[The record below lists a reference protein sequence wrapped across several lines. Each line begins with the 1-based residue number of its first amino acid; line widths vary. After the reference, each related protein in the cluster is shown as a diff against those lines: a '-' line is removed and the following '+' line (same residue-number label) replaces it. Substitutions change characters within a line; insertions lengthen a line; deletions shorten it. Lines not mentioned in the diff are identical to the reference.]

1 MEMAS
6 LKITQAQVDGLI
18 AALGAQTA
26 SISAVTAAN
35 TALQARLDALE
46 AGYQTVRELT
56 ITGGVL
62 TIDLAGARTDFQVS
76 HTANITSIVYQ
87 NFPAAGTMKTW
98 TIRFIGTGTAR
109 TIAWPTTAPVT
120 AHNGGTA
127 PTIASTTGKVTT
139 ITQYTTDG
147 GTKVHTFKGGE
158 T

>member
-1 MEMAS
+1 MPS
-6 LKITQAQVDGLI
+6 TKITQAQVDGLVAALAAQTSALSTQATAQTALQTRI
-18 AALGAQTA
+18 AALE
-26 SISAVTAAN
+26 N
-35 TALQARLDALE
+35 
-46 AGYQTVRELT
+46 GYQTVRELT
-56 ITGGVL
+56 ISGGVL

-87 NFPAAGTMKTW
+87 NFPPAGTMKTW

-109 TIAWPTTAPVT
+109 TVAWPTSAPVT

>member
-1 MEMAS
+1 MAS
-6 LKITQAQVDGLI
+6 TKITQAQVDGLV
-18 AALGAQTA
+18 AALAAQT
-26 SISAVTAAN
+26 SALSTQATAQ
-35 TALQARLDALE
+35 TVLQARIDALE

-56 ITGGVL
+56 IVGGVL
-62 TIDLAGARTDFQVS
+62 TIDLAGPRTDFLVS

-87 NFPAAGTMKTW
+87 NFPPVWTMKTW

-109 TIAWPTTAPVT
+109 TVAWPTTAPVT

-139 ITQYTTDG
+139 ITQYTADG
-147 GTKVHTFKGGE
+147 GAKVHTFKGGE